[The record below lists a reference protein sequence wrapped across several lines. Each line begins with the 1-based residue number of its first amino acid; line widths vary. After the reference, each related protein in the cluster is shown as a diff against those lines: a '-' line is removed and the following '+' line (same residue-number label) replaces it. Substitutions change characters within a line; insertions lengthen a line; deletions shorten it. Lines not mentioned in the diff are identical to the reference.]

1 MEGEFLVCTPSSRL
15 KSIEIEEDLDLKF
28 FCFLSFFLSYFFFS
42 FSFVL
47 FIFLRFSSEK
57 VFQVGCFL
65 NGRRIYKNNL
75 KETNY
80 ITEVLIDPL

>member
-28 FCFLSFFLSYFFFS
+28 FCFLSFFLTSFFRFRSFCSFFFD
-42 FSFVL
+42 
-47 FIFLRFSSEK
+47 FLLKKYFKSD
-57 VFQVGCFL
+57 VFL
-65 NGRRIYKNNL
+65 NERRIYKNNL